1 MEPVRIDLVEEN
13 HASHRYAI
21 YDGVTDQSGS
31 LQHPLS
37 TQNLTR
43 GVYILSVHING
54 RVIQKRLVVE

>member
-37 TQNLTR
+37 AQNLTR